1 MKIRNSD
8 KTGEKIELQ
17 MTPMIDIVF
26 QLLVFF
32 IMTFK
37 IVSMEGDF
45 NIRMPAAAPQA
56 APPEQM
62 EFPPMKLYL
71 SADANGTL
79 TGIQLNESQP
89 TSFQALNQEI
99 QKLVGTDSGPG
110 ARETAEIEIGFDY
123 DLRYEFVIGAVTAVS
138 GTKTTSGDVVKLIE
152 KIRFNTPENPN
163 AGEE

>member
-1 MKIRNSD
+1 MQIRNANNA
-8 KTGEKIELQ
+8 GEKIELQ

-62 EFPPMKLYL
+62 DFPPMKLYL
-71 SADANGTL
+71 SADADGTL

-99 QKLVGTDSGPG
+99 QKLVGTDG
-110 ARETAEIEIGFDY
+110 GFDY

-138 GTKTTSGDVVKLIE
+138 GTKTTQGDVVKLIE
-152 KIRFNTPENPN
+152 KIRFNTPEAP
-163 AGEE
+163 E

>member
-1 MKIRNSD
+1 MQIRNANNS
-8 KTGEKIELQ
+8 GEKIELQ

-62 EFPPMKLYL
+62 DFPPMKLYL
-71 SADANGTL
+71 SADADGTL

-99 QKLVGTDSGPG
+99 QKLVGTDGGPG
-110 ARETAEIEIGFDY
+110 ARESAEIEIGFDY

-138 GTKTTSGDVVKLIE
+138 GTKTTQGDVVKLIE
-152 KIRFNTPENPN
+152 KIRFNTPEAP
-163 AGEE
+163 E

>member
-1 MKIRNSD
+1 MQIRNAN

-62 EFPPMKLYL
+62 DFPPMKLYL
-71 SADANGTL
+71 SADADGTL

-99 QKLVGTDSGPG
+99 QKLVGTDGGPG
-110 ARETAEIEIGFDY
+110 ARESAEIEIGFDY

-138 GTKTTSGDVVKLIE
+138 GTKTTQGDVVKLIE
-152 KIRFNTPENPN
+152 KIRFNTPEAP
-163 AGEE
+163 E

>member
-1 MKIRNSD
+1 MKIRNAD
-8 KTGEKIELQ
+8 KAGEKIELQ

-45 NIRMPAAAPQA
+45 NIRMPATAPQA
-56 APPEQM
+56 APPEQI

-71 SADANGTL
+71 SADADGTL

-99 QKLVGTDSGPG
+99 QKLVGTDGGPG

-138 GTKTTSGDVVKLIE
+138 GTKTTQGDVVKLIE
-152 KIRFNTPENPN
+152 KIRFNTPEAP
-163 AGEE
+163 E